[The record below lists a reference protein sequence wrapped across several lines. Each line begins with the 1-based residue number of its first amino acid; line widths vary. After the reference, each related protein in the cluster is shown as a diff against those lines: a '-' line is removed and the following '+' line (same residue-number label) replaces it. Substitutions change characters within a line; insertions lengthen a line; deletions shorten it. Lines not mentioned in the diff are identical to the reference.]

1 MEQIIVKQEIIE
13 SVYKEISILEKLE
26 EKYDLIVDLIK
37 KFEKVSNDSSELNLK
52 YLSIFSLSS
61 KYWFINGLACSKVFK
76 LWVSLA
82 HFVK

>member
-26 EKYDLIVDLIK
+26 EKYDEILDLIK

-52 YLSIFSLSS
+52 
-61 KYWFINGLACSKVFK
+61 
-76 LWVSLA
+76 
-82 HFVK
+82 

>member
-26 EKYDLIVDLIK
+26 EKYDEILDLIK

-61 KYWFINGLACSKVFK
+61 KY
-76 LWVSLA
+76 
-82 HFVK
+82 

>member
-26 EKYDLIVDLIK
+26 EKYDEILDLIK

-52 YLSIFSLSS
+52 YLSIS
-61 KYWFINGLACSKVFK
+61 YFK
-76 LWVSLA
+76 
-82 HFVK
+82 FDNNFPFFK

>member
-26 EKYDLIVDLIK
+26 EKYDEILDLIK

-52 YLSIFSLSS
+52 YLSISDLKGTMNCPENIIHMSL
-61 KYWFINGLACSKVFK
+61 INEYIRA
-76 LWVSLA
+76 
-82 HFVK
+82 FV